1 MNDEQHITIGERH
14 GWGDPQPFG
23 ISAVDQR
30 QHIYVIGKTGSGKTT
45 TAKRLAHERRGARM
59 CPDEW
64 MTRLEIDLFD
74 RDARARIEA
83 LQWELAQELLQL
95 GQTVI
100 IEWGVWT
107 RAERDI
113 IRDRA
118 RELGVRVELHYLDV
132 PTEVLWERV
141 HRRNV
146 ERPAGTAVIERD
158 DLLRWAAD
166 FEHPDADEQATY
178 DTT

>member
-1 MNDEQHITIGERH
+1 
-14 GWGDPQPFG
+14 
-23 ISAVDQR
+23 
-30 QHIYVIGKTGSGKTT
+30 
-45 TAKRLAHERRGARM
+45 M

-64 MTRLEIDLFD
+64 MTRLGIDLFD

-83 LQWELAQELLQL
+83 LQWELAQELLQF

-107 RAERDI
+107 RAERET
-113 IRDRA
+113 IRERA

-141 HRRNV
+141 NRRNA
-146 ERPAGTAVIERD
+146 EMPAGTAVIERE
-158 DLLRWAAD
+158 DLLQWAAD
-166 FEHPDADEQATY
+166 FERPDAEEQATY
-178 DTT
+178 D